1 MSIILNV
8 LLLFIVFTVYSKLN
22 SSKELAANEIQH
34 QLIYLETTIAE
45 QMSAGWTDPEIVS
58 RQLEQSLETMHR
70 SGDLVNTS
78 SNIAGK
84 HDNKTITAAL
94 SKLKVYKKSDGND
107 SGKDNASDVTHFEEL
122 HSVLRKNGFGQGIQ
136 ITVNDFD
143 AFIVK
148 MDGLYKSMIN
158 PLESENR

>member
-8 LLLFIVFTVYSKLN
+8 LLLFIVITVYSKLN
-22 SSKELAANEIQH
+22 SSKELASNEIQH
-34 QLIYLETTIAE
+34 QLIYLETIIAE

-70 SGDLVNTS
+70 SADLVNTS
-78 SNIAGK
+78 SIIAGK

-94 SKLKVYKKSDGND
+94 SKLEVYKKSDGND
-107 SGKDNASDVTHFEEL
+107 SGKDNASNVTNFEAL

-148 MDGLYKSMIN
+148 MDGLYKSMVN
-158 PLESENR
+158 PLESENQ